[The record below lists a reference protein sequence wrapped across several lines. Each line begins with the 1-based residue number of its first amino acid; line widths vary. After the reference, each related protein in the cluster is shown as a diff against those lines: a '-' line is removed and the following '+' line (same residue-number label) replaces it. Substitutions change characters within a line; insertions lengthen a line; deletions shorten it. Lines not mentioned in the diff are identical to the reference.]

1 MSGGLRL
8 AQNGSMSVDDFGF
21 DDANPVIGPPDTT
34 PPTSTINEIDETPFH
49 SGSLGRVLFARR
61 LTVL

>member
-1 MSGGLRL
+1 
-8 AQNGSMSVDDFGF
+8 MSVDDFGF